1 MNTNVATKRK
11 LIDLPAAA
19 LHTLSV
25 KASIDGTNVKNYIER
40 LLLTEAD
47 RIERLTDYKIYKTL
61 LETDP
66 EGKVYL
72 NEAETLAFEKRL
84 GL

>member
-1 MNTNVATKRK
+1 MNTTLPTKRK
-11 LIDLPAAA
+11 LIDLPTST
-19 LHTLSV
+19 LRTLSI
-25 KASIDGTNVKNYIER
+25 KASIEGTNVKNYIER
-40 LLLTEAD
+40 LLLIEAD
-47 RIERLTDYKIYKTL
+47 RIERMTDYRIYKNL

-66 EGKVYL
+66 NGKVFL